1 MSFGSLIKR
10 TLPQAMPVMLGYVVI
25 GIPAGILEAQMGL
38 DPLLAFF
45 LSATYYSGAGQFML
59 ANMWIAGQSPLSIA
73 LSISLVNL
81 RQLLYSAS
89 LAPRL
94 ATTPAPLKALC
105 TATVTDESFGVNTD
119 RFAQDPTWSATD
131 ATLTNIL
138 SMLSWASANALGA
151 FAGDILPISTSVA
164 SFAMT
169 SIFICLLLS
178 QSLTTPTLLVVAV
191 SALVVVS
198 CKLAGLGSVA
208 IVAGALAG
216 VAAGVALDI
225 HQNPPNA
232 EKPAPL
238 HQNANHPSHDHQAT
252 KTSRIS
258 GGDEQ

>member
-1 MSFGSLIKR
+1 MPFVSLIKR
-10 TLPQAMPVMLGYVVI
+10 TLPAALPVMLGYVVI

-38 DPLLAFF
+38 NAPMAFF

-105 TATVTDESFGVNTD
+105 TATVTDESFGVNTS
-119 RFAQDPTWSATD
+119 RFAQDPTWSAAD

-138 SMLSWASANALGA
+138 SMLAWATANALGA
-151 FAGDILPISTSVA
+151 IAGDILPISTAVA

-169 SIFICLLLS
+169 SIFICLLLT
-178 QSLTTPTLLVVAV
+178 QTFTTPILLVVTV
-191 SALVVVS
+191 SALVVIG
-198 CKLAGLGSVA
+198 CKLAGLGSMA
-208 IVAGALAG
+208 IVTGALAG
-216 VAAGVALDI
+216 VAAGVILDI
-225 HQNPPNA
+225 HQNPSAA
-232 EKPAPL
+232 EKPAPSY
-238 HQNANHPSHDHQAT
+238 QDANHPSHTPDAPST
-252 KTSRIS
+252 P
-258 GGDEQ
+258 GGDRQ